1 MGTDAEVLEL
11 VAQPRAAVTRGRL
24 KDLNFP
30 RGAIVGG
37 IVHDGKSLIATGETV
52 VEAGDRAVV
61 FAQSSALER
70 VTRYFSE
77 R

>member
-1 MGTDAEVLEL
+1 MPYGD
-11 VAQPRAAVTRGRL
+11 RC
-24 KDLNFP
+24 